1 LKLISNSL
9 RTLRLPFAPFAV
21 KILIKIKLIKLENM
35 SSFNTSEVYALRD
48 SVDYSNGA
56 TVSKI
61 VSKNTAGNIT
71 LFAFDKGQS
80 LSKHTAPF
88 DAFIQI
94 LDGKA
99 KIIIDDN
106 AHDLSEGEGII
117 MPANI
122 SHAVEATERFKML
135 LVMIKG

>member
-1 LKLISNSL
+1 
-9 RTLRLPFAPFAV
+9 
-21 KILIKIKLIKLENM
+21 M